1 MIIGGILIIAGIAL
15 AAEGKWGG
23 AAVAWVIAVFI
34 IICWNAEKMDAKAWV
49 NRTSYWAK
57 SGKDRAK
64 MRHQW
69 EREARAEEQREL
81 QARLDREQRKRD
93 KQAEKELERVRKEY
107 AQNPPPVREQPAPF
121 ESEVL
126 KARYE
131 GSRVNRVTVGRRI
144 PGTTAAGAQM
154 WQFKCYACG
163 KPSNVINVTPGM
175 RLEATCPGC
184 GSENIV
190 RFMM

>member
-1 MIIGGILIIAGIAL
+1 MIIGSFLALMGMLMASGGSWGAAGIT
-15 AAEGKWGG
+15 
-23 AAVAWVIAVFI
+23 WVIALFVFI
-34 IICWNAEKMDAKAWV
+34 CWGTEKTDAKVWYHH
-49 NRTSYWAK
+49 REYWSK

-64 MRHQW
+64 LRHQW

-144 PGTTAAGAQM
+144 PGATATGAQM

-163 KPSNVINVTPGM
+163 KPANVINVTPGM